1 LFDYRDSN
9 YLSVKPCR
17 PGGVPS
23 ACCLLDLDSDFQESN
38 PLPANCDAMALEGK
52 QLFVIEGGCSK
63 DTSGKYT
70 NPLCLQPG
78 DLDAGAPPSK
88 FSLWSHMGAAGP
100 FTNSKGQPLD
110 GLPMKCVCE
119 STNDLFY
126 KDKVDYFTL
135 DVITPTECSKKG
147 LLGIKP
153 PLGVSCDGSMALPS
167 EAKTS
172 NLYDAFGNVGL
183 NKTKIELL
191 SLWEQQKLM
200 LLGLPDLYKSL
211 YSYLTR
217 SGFTEW
223 PNVLK
228 WPFLT
233 NDSCPEKGATS
244 LAYPKL
250 TFPPY
255 VFGGN
260 KEATVPKKVGPLG
273 LCALYANN
281 KFFCPSHQNA
291 DLKTVVKWDLSR
303 LFPKGTF
310 ADGST
315 WNPYGLVECFI
326 HCKATAEGTAYIG
339 NGPHGLLH

>member
-1 LFDYRDSN
+1 
-9 YLSVKPCR
+9 
-17 PGGVPS
+17 
-23 ACCLLDLDSDFQESN
+23 
-38 PLPANCDAMALEGK
+38 LPANCDAMALEGK

-63 DTSGKYT
+63 DNSGKYT

-119 STNDLFY
+119 STSDLFF
-126 KDKVDYFTL
+126 KAKVDYFTL

-147 LLGIKP
+147 LLGLKP
-153 PLGVSCDGSMALPS
+153 PLGVSCDGSLALPS
-167 EAKTS
+167 QGKS
-172 NLYDAFGNVGL
+172 SDLYDAFGDLGL
-183 NKTKIELL
+183 NKTKLKLL

-217 SGFTEW
+217 VGFTEW
-223 PNVLK
+223 PNVFK

-244 LAYPKL
+244 VAYTKV

-255 VFGGN
+255 VFGG
-260 KEATVPKKVGPLG
+260 KTESTVPEMVGPLG
-273 LCALYANN
+273 LCALYASN
-281 KFFCPSHQNA
+281 KFFCPSHQKA
-291 DLKTVVKWDLSR
+291 DLKPVVEVCRRQHMESIWPR
-303 LFPKGTF
+303 
-310 ADGST
+310 
-315 WNPYGLVECFI
+315 
-326 HCKATAEGTAYIG
+326 
-339 NGPHGLLH
+339 